1 MPGVVIYEEA
11 VRVRAKTDTRYDLA
25 GTIVIKT
32 GHQLPG
38 AYETS
43 HRRVRC
49 HRTRGYA
56 KKNANKCDALDQLP
70 APLIGALSAA

>member
-1 MPGVVIYEEA
+1 
-11 VRVRAKTDTRYDLA
+11 
-25 GTIVIKT
+25 
-32 GHQLPG
+32 
-38 AYETS
+38 
-43 HRRVRC
+43 VRC